1 MLLLIS
7 YCCPYNVGIDVNV
20 IEDAID
26 VNVVEDLNVDDVFMK
41 MVSIVLIKILGVDA
55 ALNVAVADFADADVA
70 DADDADDYIVTV
82 LLLMVMPAVP

>member
-70 DADDADDYIVTV
+70 DADADDDKMTV